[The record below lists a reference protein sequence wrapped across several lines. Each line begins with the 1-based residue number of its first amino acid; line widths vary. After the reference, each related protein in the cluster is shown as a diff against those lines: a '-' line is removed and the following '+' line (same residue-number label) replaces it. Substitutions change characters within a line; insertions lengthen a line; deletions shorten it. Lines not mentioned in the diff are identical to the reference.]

1 MKIKKENVYNEP
13 LQKQYVEETM
23 LVTVTLVSVILL
35 IIKYTTSNYP
45 ARKWAMEGKV
55 C

>member
-1 MKIKKENVYNEP
+1 
-13 LQKQYVEETM
+13 M
-23 LVTVTLVSVILL
+23 LVPETVVSVALL

-45 ARKWAMEGKV
+45 ARKWAMEGKL